1 MRGEVSLDLM
11 LTNAEEV
18 IKEAKIGGS
27 LGCTD
32 HVLVM
37 FLILRNIG
45 YVPDVPY
52 VLVMFLIL
60 ILNIGLAKGRVRN
73 LNFRR
78 VNF

>member
-18 IKEAKIGGS
+18 IKEVKIGGS

-32 HVLVM
+32 H
-37 FLILRNIG
+37 
-45 YVPDVPY
+45 